1 LAVELLRW
9 AKTWLGLLG
18 KPLWVVADGARASA
32 HFYDDL
38 VNFAALRPLV

>member
-1 LAVELLRW
+1 VIRLCLRYGVSPVFIP
-9 AKTWLGLLG
+9 KGG
-18 KPLWVVADGARASA
+18 PHRASA